1 MSHTLVKH
9 GEVGCTGK
17 RELCN
22 AGNSGSC
29 FLFQGREGS
38 ERWKL
43 ITTRPRSHDAQMID
57 WKKSNTEK

>member
-43 ITTRPRSHDAQMID
+43 ITTRPRSLDAQMID